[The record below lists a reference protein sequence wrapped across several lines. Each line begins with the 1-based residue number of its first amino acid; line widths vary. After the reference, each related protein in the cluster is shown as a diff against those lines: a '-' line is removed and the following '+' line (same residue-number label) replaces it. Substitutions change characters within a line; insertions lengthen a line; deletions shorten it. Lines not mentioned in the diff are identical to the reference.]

1 MENCDIV
8 VLEIYFVC
16 VKRLKLCNCLCSSS
30 SRFSANLIQNIEVF
44 GAKKYFTD
52 HSTANTIQLFVPT
65 KRKFS
70 GSILFQDKSQRR
82 GIPQR
87 LLDKYGHLFICI
99 TLKQT
104 LTSGEKPVYTV
115 KILISEQIAFSAF
128 WTSFC
133 FACQLIKACR
143 NGFYYSCVNNIL

>member
-1 MENCDIV
+1 MKIKMENCDIV

-16 VKRLKLCNCLCSSS
+16 VKRIKLCNCLCSSS

-65 KRKFS
+65 KRKFF

-99 TLKQT
+99 SLKQT
-104 LTSGEKPVYTV
+104 LTSGETCLHCQNSN
-115 KILISEQIAFSAF
+115 IRTNSLFCRALF

-133 FACQLIKACR
+133 FLH
-143 NGFYYSCVNNIL
+143 VN